1 MIIDIAQKNKIK
13 KRILH
18 IMVMKWIS
26 IRDEFITK
34 KERRPAA
41 MREKQPAQQGEV
53 ERMEEAQTICLRFIS
68 DLTRLGIVI

>member
-1 MIIDIAQKNKIK
+1 MIID
-13 KRILH
+13 

-26 IRDEFITK
+26 IRDEFINK

-53 ERMEEAQTICLRFIS
+53 ERMEEAQTICLSLFPTLR
-68 DLTRLGIVI
+68 G